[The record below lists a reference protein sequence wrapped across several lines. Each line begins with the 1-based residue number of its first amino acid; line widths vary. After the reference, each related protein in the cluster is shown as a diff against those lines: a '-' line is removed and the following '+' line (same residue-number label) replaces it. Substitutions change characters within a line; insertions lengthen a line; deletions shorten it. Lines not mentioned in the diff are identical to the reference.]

1 MFGPIGQGFAAGFGA
16 VAALFLIG
24 GAVLLRWQRVRLQYL
39 LMQSALEKGVA
50 KLPGPPL
57 WLISLRRGVLS
68 LVLGIALFLI
78 GGVIHNSA
86 SEVKMPPR
94 REPTT
99 NQAMVRMPEPRD
111 GDFGPHGGGG
121 PPEMRDG
128 PMGRPGSMMG
138 GPGMDPA
145 MDQWNRAQDAI
156 AVAVIAMAG
165 GFILI
170 LLGFV
175 RIVFAFVERRH
186 GSDLA

>member
-1 MFGPIGQGFAAGFGA
+1 MFGPTGQMFAVGFGA

-24 GAVLLRWQRVRLQYL
+24 GAVLLRWQRMRLQYL
-39 LMQSALEKGVA
+39 LMQSALEKGLT

-68 LVLGIALFLI
+68 LVLGVALFLI
-78 GGVIHNSA
+78 GGTIRSSA

-94 REPTT
+94 REATT
-99 NQAMVRMPEPRD
+99 SQPIARPPQPRQD
-111 GDFGPHGGGG
+111 DFGPGGG

-128 PMGRPGSMMG
+128 PIGRPGMPM

-165 GFILI
+165 GFILV
-170 LLGFV
+170 LLGIV
-175 RIVFAFVERRH
+175 RVIFAFAERRH
-186 GSDLA
+186 GSELA